1 MAREILQ
8 STVSSDSRLK
18 YKRSFEN
25 ESNTASAKDRDC
37 CGKATNVGFSVGT
50 QKRSAALAV
59 GDDGHLLL
67 QLTCRSAAGNL
78 TGSVPYALAASMEVG

>member
-8 STVSSDSRLK
+8 STVSTLK

-59 GDDGHLLL
+59 HVAGDLISGH
-67 QLTCRSAAGNL
+67 CMS
-78 TGSVPYALAASMEVG
+78 

>member
-59 GDDGHLLL
+59 HVAGDLNSGH
-67 QLTCRSAAGNL
+67 CMS
-78 TGSVPYALAASMEVG
+78 